1 MGAAAPCFGVVKN
14 VGRGGVKI
22 VHVSFS
28 KWGWI
33 VSWIVIW
40 VVMAVGVKNPLRTNK
55 EKKEAIFKRYAP
67 L

>member
-1 MGAAAPCFGVVKN
+1 MLRVVKI
-14 VGRGGVKI
+14 VDRGWVKI

-40 VVMAVGVKNPLRTNK
+40 VVMAVGIKTPLRTNK